1 MMITPA
7 MDLTGVTVE
16 SSRSAETS
24 PHSSA
29 PPEVNKPNSQS
40 PRPSALPPYF
50 RSYEA
55 YIEHCVAKVGREE
68 IAETAFD
75 RLCASCTAAF
85 KKIHES
91 PVDDM
96 GLIKAPFCSVSEFI
110 RSAAEGNCHV
120 CHWLMADILRRRES
134 TPTSFD
140 AQSLE
145 SGVDWLERGD
155 AALTLEKWFRS
166 LCINI
171 MKDDGTQ
178 GNLTWVEIEDE
189 NEDYS
194 RGKLLLLTL

>member
-1 MMITPA
+1 
-7 MDLTGVTVE
+7 
-16 SSRSAETS
+16 
-24 PHSSA
+24 
-29 PPEVNKPNSQS
+29 
-40 PRPSALPPYF
+40 
-50 RSYEA
+50 
-55 YIEHCVAKVGREE
+55 
-68 IAETAFD
+68 
-75 RLCASCTAAF
+75 
-85 KKIHES
+85 
-91 PVDDM
+91 
-96 GLIKAPFCSVSEFI
+96 
-110 RSAAEGNCHV
+110 
-120 CHWLMADILRRRES
+120 MADILRRRES